1 MSAQDSRRSRMPRFA
16 RLALVAGIAGASLAI
31 PATTVTAQ
39 AAPAYTSPVV
49 NPHLGTPY
57 HATGSNWAS
66 GYHTGVDFL
75 VSTGTTVKAV
85 TTGTVVTTGWGGSYG
100 NQVVIKHADGK
111 YSEYAHLSAITVK
124 AGQSVATGQQIGR
137 SGATGNVTGPHLH
150 FEVRT
155 GPAYGSD
162 INPVAYLAAHGVSV

>member
-1 MSAQDSRRSRMPRFA
+1 MSAQDNRRSRLPRSA
-16 RLALVAGIAGASLAI
+16 RLAVVAGVTGAALAL
-31 PATTVTAQ
+31 PAAVVTAQ
-39 AAPAYTSPVV
+39 AAPAYTSPVA

-57 HATGSNWAS
+57 HAAGSAWAS

-85 TTGTVVTTGWGGSYG
+85 TTGTVVASGWGGSYG
-100 NQVVIKHADGK
+100 NQVVIRHTDGK
-111 YSEYAHLSAITVK
+111 YSEYAHLSAITVRT
-124 AGQSVATGQQIGR
+124 GQSVGAGQQIGR

-162 INPVAYLAAHGVSV
+162 INPVSYLAAHGVRV